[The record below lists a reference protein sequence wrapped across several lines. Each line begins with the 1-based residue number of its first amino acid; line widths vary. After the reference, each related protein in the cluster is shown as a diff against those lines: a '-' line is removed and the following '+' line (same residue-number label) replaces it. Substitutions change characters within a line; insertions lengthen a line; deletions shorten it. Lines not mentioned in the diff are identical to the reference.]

1 VIVIGSRGLSGLKE
15 MFKGSL
21 SHQVAEHA
29 GRPVLICRHPSPRA
43 PTTRRPEGAR
53 MTKERTHTIGSLI
66 ATATKAF
73 ALVSLVRTIGPRRI
87 GRLATLA
94 AEGYF
99 LGSRRGHRHG

>member
-1 VIVIGSRGLSGLKE
+1 
-15 MFKGSL
+15 
-21 SHQVAEHA
+21 
-29 GRPVLICRHPSPRA
+29 
-43 PTTRRPEGAR
+43 

-66 ATATKAF
+66 ATAMKAF

-99 LGSRRGHRHG
+99 LGSRRRHHHG